1 MPGEASCSGDLQWS
15 WGRFVCFHGL
25 FTRQLSYL
33 FTLHPSPFTLHS
45 FTNHMARVPFIDD
58 IEYPELKPLA
68 DRIRTERGGRLY
80 NLYKVLLNNP
90 RIAEGWLA
98 LFTAIRQQSELGGR
112 YRELAIMLVAVI
124 NRAEYE
130 YVQHVPFALKAG
142 LTQAQL
148 DALRDW
154 RNSELFQDA
163 DRAVLEYTEAM
174 TRSVQVPDEVF
185 AAVARHFDAR
195 QTVEL
200 TATVAGYNLVSRF
213 LEALKVDHE

>member
-1 MPGEASCSGDLQWS
+1 
-15 WGRFVCFHGL
+15 
-25 FTRQLSYL
+25 
-33 FTLHPSPFTLHS
+33 
-45 FTNHMARVPFIDD
+45 MARVPLIDD
-58 IEYPELKPLA
+58 TQQPALKPLA
-68 DRIRTERGGRLY
+68 DRIRAERGGRLF
-80 NLYKVLLNNP
+80 NLYRVLLNNP

-98 LFTAIRQQSELGGR
+98 LFTAIRQQSELDGR
-112 YRELAIMLVAVI
+112 YRELAIMLVAVL
-124 NRAEYE
+124 NGAEYE

-142 LTQAQL
+142 LTQAQI

-154 RNSELFQDA
+154 RDSKLFEEA

-174 TRSVQVPDEVF
+174 TRSIQVPDAIF

-213 LEALKVDHE
+213 LEALEVDHE